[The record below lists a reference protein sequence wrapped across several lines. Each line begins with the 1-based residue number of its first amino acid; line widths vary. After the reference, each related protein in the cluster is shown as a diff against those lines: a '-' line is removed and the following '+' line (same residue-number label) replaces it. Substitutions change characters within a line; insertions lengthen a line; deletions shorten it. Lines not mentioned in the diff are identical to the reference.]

1 MVQPVCRSRP
11 TIKPWCSWQDIGRHD
26 RCPILIKLWFVLF
39 PWIRL
44 QNLWSLYMH
53 SMTVLIILSC
63 TSMDWMCSHLTD
75 LLFSPVCQDFH
86 SKHGIF
92 VDLKCSIVWHAS
104 NCGLHFS
111 FDVHNIWDF
120 SPIYHNWIYVTG
132 LLNSF
137 HMNFYY
143 TGSKKWC

>member
-1 MVQPVCRSRP
+1 MLFVCFFFSGKEGHVCLVQPVCRSRP

-26 RCPILIKLWFVLF
+26 RRAVLIKLWYVLF

-53 SMTVLIILSC
+53 PMTVLIILSYTC

-111 FDVHNIWDF
+111 FDVHNI
-120 SPIYHNWIYVTG
+120 
-132 LLNSF
+132 
-137 HMNFYY
+137 
-143 TGSKKWC
+143 